1 MSDMITPDLVDL
13 DLSADTKE
21 AASRALA
28 QRMVA
33 LGRVTDLEGFLADV
47 AAREAQMPTGLDGGI
62 GIPHCRSAHVTEP
75 TLAFG
80 RSAAG
85 IDFGAADGPA
95 DLIFLIAAPA
105 GADDA
110 HLTILSSL
118 ARQLMNSEFTDAL
131 RSVGDAA
138 SAAAL
143 IRGEEPS
150 AATEDGAATAE
161 DDSGTAEDGS
171 ATAKAGSADENGSA
185 KDRPTAAQGGTEDS
199 VAAPVAASADAATG
213 TTTPA
218 GATDTPATGTTAA
231 NGGAERPFRIVAVTS
246 CPTGIAHT
254 YMAAESL
261 ENAGREAGV
270 EVVVETQ
277 GSAGFTRLDP
287 AVIAAADGVIFAHD
301 VAVREKDRFAG
312 KPTVD
317 TGVKAAINRPAELIA
332 EVREKAARGEVTAA
346 ARHGGGTPVERAGEP
361 GEGYGTK
368 LRKWLMSGVSYMVPF
383 VAAGG
388 LLIALGFAIGGYQI
402 NEAKPVTEVFDWG
415 RVDSWGALLFQIG
428 GVAFGFLIPVLAGYI
443 AYGMADRPG
452 LVPGFVGGMI
462 AFNINAGF
470 LGGLAAGLIAGAV
483 VMAIQKI
490 NIPSAL
496 RGIMP
501 VVVIPLLS
509 SIVVGFL
516 MLIVIGKP
524 IAEAQKAMTDW
535 LEGLSGANAVLLGV
549 LLGLMMCFDLGGPVN
564 KVAYTFATAGISV
577 AAPSDSAM
585 KIMAAVMAA
594 GMVPPLGMALAT
606 TLRRKLFTHAE
617 RENGKAAWVLG
628 ASFISEGAIPFAAA
642 DPLRVIPA
650 SMAGG
655 AVTGALTMAFGS
667 TLRAPHGG
675 IWVTFLIGKPLLYLL
690 AIAAGTAVTAGLVI
704 LLKGLRKPA
713 PGTEATPAADGP
725 AAPTAEP
732 KQPVA
737 A

>member
-1 MSDMITPDLVDL
+1 MSEMITADLVDL
-13 DLSADTKE
+13 DLSADSKE
-21 AASRALA
+21 AAARALA
-28 QRMVA
+28 ERMVA
-33 LGRVTDLEGFLADV
+33 LGRVTDLDGFLADV

-62 GIPHCRSAHVTEP
+62 GIPHCRSEHVTEP

-118 ARQLMNSEFTDAL
+118 ARQLMNAEFTDAL
-131 RSVGDAA
+131 RAAADADA
-138 SAAAL
+138 AAAL
-143 IRGEEPS
+143 IRGEEPDGTGGVPEGIEDSEDSVDSVAVPAAAS
-150 AATEDGAATAE
+150 AGAAT
-161 DDSGTAEDGS
+161 GI
-171 ATAKAGSADENGSA
+171 
-185 KDRPTAAQGGTEDS
+185 
-199 VAAPVAASADAATG
+199 ATG
-213 TTTPA
+213 SPDVGPEEGSQNGTDDGPRNGPDDGPA
-218 GATDTPATGTTAA
+218 ERG
-231 NGGAERPFRIVAVTS
+231 RPFRVVAVTS

-261 ENAGREAGV
+261 EKAGREAGV

-287 AVIAAADGVIFAHD
+287 AVIEAADGVIFAHD
-301 VAVREKDRFAG
+301 VPVRDKDRFAG

-317 TGVKAAINRPAELIA
+317 TGVKAAINRPGELLD
-332 EVREKAARGEVTAA
+332 EVRGKAARGEVTAA
-346 ARHGGGTPVERAGEP
+346 GAAGAAGTDGASGTTPVERGGKP

-368 LRKWLMSGVSYMVPF
+368 LRVWLMSGVSYMVPF

-388 LLIALGFAIGGYQI
+388 LLIALGFAIGGYEI
-402 NEAKPVTEVFDWG
+402 NKAPSVMDHFVWSQA
-415 RVDSWGALLFQIG
+415 DSWAALLFQVG
-428 GVAFGFLIPVLAGYI
+428 GVAFAFLVPVLAGYI

-452 LVPGFVGGMI
+452 LVPGFVGGSI
-462 AFNINAGF
+462 ALTVNAGF
-470 LGGLAAGLIAGAV
+470 LGGLAAGLISGAV
-483 VMAIQKI
+483 VMAIQRVR
-490 NIPSAL
+490 IPAAL

-501 VVVIPLLS
+501 VVVIPLIS
-509 SIVVGFL
+509 SAVVGFL
-516 MLIVIGKP
+516 MFVVIGKP
-524 IAEAQKAMTDW
+524 IASAQKAMTDW
-535 LEGLSGANAVLLGV
+535 LSGLSGANAVLLGA

-564 KVAYTFATAGISV
+564 KVAYAFATAGIAV
-577 AAPSDSAM
+577 ADPSDSAM

-594 GMVPPLGMALAT
+594 GMVPPLAMALAT
-606 TLRRKLFTHAE
+606 TVRGKLFNSAE

-642 DPLRVIPA
+642 DPLRVIPS
-650 SMAGG
+650 SMVGG
-655 AVTGALTMAFGS
+655 ALTGALSMAFGA

-675 IWVTFLIGKPLLYLL
+675 IFVVPLIGNPLLYLV
-690 AIAAGTAVTAGLVI
+690 AIAAGVCVTTALVI
-704 LLKGLRKPA
+704 VLKGLRKPA
-713 PGTEATPAADGP
+713 PGAVAQGPGGTDPSAPSPEA
-725 AAPTAEP
+725 